1 MPYAANLEIDAIPQV
16 KNVVNAVQ
24 KVCYRGSIREGLPT
38 DELPIRWPALRE
50 VERVRDYRFITALR
64 HGAP

>member
-24 KVCYRGSIREGLPT
+24 KVCYRQ
-38 DELPIRWPALRE
+38 
-50 VERVRDYRFITALR
+50 
-64 HGAP
+64 